1 MQWAVGEIVKTLDQ
15 TGARNNTL
23 IIFTSDHGPHKE
35 IGIEG
40 GDAGP
45 FKGLWKTTNE
55 LRFFLHL
62 HTSK

>member
-1 MQWAVGEIVKTLDQ
+1 MYGDQIEEMQWAVGEILKTLDQ
-15 TGARNNTL
+15 IGARNNTL

-45 FKGLWKTTNE
+45 FKGL
-55 LRFFLHL
+55 
-62 HTSK
+62 